1 MELKT
6 LIGEVETAIRQM
18 GLSAEEA
25 QADENG
31 QWILLKEEMPVYM
44 DAWEDRESTPWN
56 YFTFK
61 QDPTIF
67 QITIPFVF
75 APTIRKEDFLKE
87 LLVVNLNLLYG
98 KFSYNEQDNA
108 TVISYRVSGSSFNQA
123 NLSAIIDGLAYYAE
137 MAYHVL
143 KDEFGLKRI
152 HEKK

>member
-1 MELKT
+1 MKLKT

-61 QDPTIF
+61 QDPTVF

-75 APTIRKEDFLKE
+75 APTIKDGRK
-87 LLVVNLNLLYG
+87 
-98 KFSYNEQDNA
+98 
-108 TVISYRVSGSSFNQA
+108 
-123 NLSAIIDGLAYYAE
+123 
-137 MAYHVL
+137 
-143 KDEFGLKRI
+143 
-152 HEKK
+152 

>member
-1 MELKT
+1 MQLT
-6 LIGEVETAIRQM
+6 SLIGEIETAIRQM
-18 GLSAEEA
+18 GLSAEES

-31 QWILLKEEMPVYM
+31 QWILLKDEMPVYM
-44 DAWEDRESTPWN
+44 DAWEDGSSTPWN

-61 QDPTIF
+61 KDATVF
-67 QITIPFVF
+67 QITIPFVY

-98 KFSYNEQDNA
+98 KFSYNEKDNA
-108 TVISYRVSGSSFNQA
+108 TVISYRVPGSSFDSSQ
-123 NLSAIIDGLAYYAE
+123 LSSVIDGLAYYAE